1 MSVDLEITPTLEGFT
16 QLALDAYAM
25 GLRVGMP
32 GTVEKYDAAKQLC
45 SVQPSIKRKGTDGVV
60 RLLPV
65 INNVPV
71 GHLRAGKA
79 IVHMPV
85 AAGHTVYLHFSDRS
99 LDNWKSAGGN
109 QDPNDPRTHDLSDAV
124 AYPGF
129 YPFSDILT
137 IANPDALT
145 LMHDKAVVELS
156 ADGTVKSFNDTAKM
170 EMTPAGKFKFA
181 NDSQE
186 LLDLLDQT
194 LQAILS
200 ATTNTIF
207 GPQPFVNLADFAV
220 IKAKLATLKE

>member
-1 MSVDLEITPTLEGFT
+1 MDDQVLRSLMKWPNVPDCFGW
-16 QLALDAYAM
+16 LALDRRGQWRMRDEFTQQNYLPGQVIKHAALIDFIARNYARDET
-25 GLRVGMP
+25 GRYFFQNGPQRVFI
-32 GTVEKYDAAKQLC
+32 TL
-45 SVQPSIKRKGTDGVV
+45 
-60 RLLPV
+60 
-65 INNVPV
+65 
-71 GHLRAGKA
+71 
-79 IVHMPV
+79 
-85 AAGHTVYLHFSDRS
+85 
-99 LDNWKSAGGN
+99 
-109 QDPNDPRTHDLSDAV
+109 
-124 AYPGF
+124 
-129 YPFSDILT
+129 
-137 IANPDALT
+137 DALT
-145 LMHDKAVVELS
+145 LMHYKAVVELS